1 MINIFIIM
9 VLGHLVED
17 FVSHTGASHTLGE
30 GAGGMKYYL
39 HLTGRGTEALIR
51 SDSAPAAAHSGGQI
65 WSDNFRPPHSLQHCL
80 FLDPGGFFWGLLSL
94 STGLQM
100 YLTDNRSE
108 WTRKERARTYLGS
121 SSVL

>member
-1 MINIFIIM
+1 MTNIFIIM

-17 FVSHTGASHTLGE
+17 FVPR
-30 GAGGMKYYL
+30 GGSRRNEVLSPFDRK
-39 HLTGRGTEALIR
+39 GTEALIR

-108 WTRKERARTYLGS
+108 WTRKERARTYPGS